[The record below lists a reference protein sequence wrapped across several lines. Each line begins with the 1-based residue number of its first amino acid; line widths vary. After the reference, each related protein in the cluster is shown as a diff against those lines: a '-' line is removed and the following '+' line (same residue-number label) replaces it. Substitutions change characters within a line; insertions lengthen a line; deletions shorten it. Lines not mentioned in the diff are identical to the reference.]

1 MPRKDGELTIGEI
14 RELVKAHRKLSTMPP
29 PRGLTRAQLIDWAK
43 KKGYDLD
50 LKNGKIKKTRL
61 YKKTITLDVA
71 KEVDKDKKEK
81 AALKQNKNN

>member
-50 LKNGKIKKTRL
+50 LKNGKIKKTKCFRSRL
-61 YKKTITLDVA
+61 L
-71 KEVDKDKKEK
+71 
-81 AALKQNKNN
+81 